1 MKLKDIKH
9 EFSLIAQNHKEINS
23 FGWGDIWEIATSGT
37 IDYPLMWVQL
47 EPATIADKVQTM
59 NFKVI
64 LMDLVAN
71 GELNEDDVLNDM
83 LEVSKGVIGQLEHP
97 DYDWDLETG
106 NIEPFTERFNDSVSG
121 WVVDIALRLPFTYDR
136 CVEPYTG
143 NINSSVLCPSV
154 TIYDSNGNV
163 LTTVSAG
170 GSYTVIGGS
179 TSGDIE
185 IYLDGVLIDTQATAD
200 FNTETV
206 NVEWL

>member
-1 MKLKDIKH
+1 MTLKQIKE

-37 IDYPLMWVQL
+37 IEYPLMWVQL

-83 LEVSKGVIGQLEHP
+83 LEVSKDLIALLNDSTV
-97 DYDWDLETG
+97 YDWTVETG

-121 WVVDIALRLPFTYDR
+121 WVIDIALRLPFAYDR
-136 CVEPYTG
+136 CVVPT
-143 NINSSVLCPSV
+143 N
-154 TIYDSNGNV
+154 
-163 LTTVSAG
+163 
-170 GSYTVIGGS
+170 
-179 TSGDIE
+179 
-185 IYLDGVLIDTQATAD
+185 
-200 FNTETV
+200 
-206 NVEWL
+206 

>member
-1 MKLKDIKH
+1 MTLKEIK
-9 EFSLIAQNHKEINS
+9 EQFSLIAQNHKEINS

-83 LEVSKGVIGQLEHP
+83 LEVSK
-97 DYDWDLETG
+97 DLIALLNDSTVYEWTVETG

-121 WVVDIALRLPFTYDR
+121 WVIDIALRLPFAYDR
-136 CVEPYTG
+136 CVVPT
-143 NINSSVLCPSV
+143 N
-154 TIYDSNGNV
+154 
-163 LTTVSAG
+163 
-170 GSYTVIGGS
+170 
-179 TSGDIE
+179 
-185 IYLDGVLIDTQATAD
+185 
-200 FNTETV
+200 
-206 NVEWL
+206 

>member
-1 MKLKDIKH
+1 MTLKQIKE

-83 LEVSKGVIGQLEHP
+83 LEVSKDLIALLSDSTV
-97 DYDWDLETG
+97 YDWDVETG

-121 WVVDIALRLPFTYDR
+121 WVIDIALRLPFAYDR
-136 CVEPYTG
+136 CVVPT
-143 NINSSVLCPSV
+143 N
-154 TIYDSNGNV
+154 
-163 LTTVSAG
+163 
-170 GSYTVIGGS
+170 
-179 TSGDIE
+179 
-185 IYLDGVLIDTQATAD
+185 
-200 FNTETV
+200 
-206 NVEWL
+206 

>member
-1 MKLKDIKH
+1 MTLKQIKE

-47 EPATIADKVQTM
+47 EPASIADRVQTM

-64 LMDLVAN
+64 LMDIVAN

-83 LEVSKGVIGQLEHP
+83 LEVAKGVIGQLEHP
-97 DYDWDLETG
+97 SYEWDLDTG

-121 WVVDIALRLPFTYDR
+121 WVFDVSLKLQFTYDR
-136 CVEPYTG
+136 CAEPYTG
-143 NINSSVLCPSV
+143 NVSTDVLCPSV
-154 TIYDSNGNV
+154 TIYDSNGAV
-163 LTTVSAG
+163 ITTVSAG
-170 GSYTVIGGS
+170 GSYTVTGGS

>member
-83 LEVSKGVIGQLEHP
+83 LEVGK
-97 DYDWDLETG
+97 DLIALLNDSTVYGWNVETG
-106 NIEPFTERFNDSVSG
+106 NVEPFTERFNDSVSG
-121 WVVDIALRLPFTYDR
+121 WVIDIALRLPFAYDR
-136 CVEPYTG
+136 CVVPT
-143 NINSSVLCPSV
+143 N
-154 TIYDSNGNV
+154 
-163 LTTVSAG
+163 
-170 GSYTVIGGS
+170 
-179 TSGDIE
+179 
-185 IYLDGVLIDTQATAD
+185 
-200 FNTETV
+200 
-206 NVEWL
+206 

>member
-1 MKLKDIKH
+1 MTLKQIKE

-83 LEVSKGVIGQLEHP
+83 LEVGK
-97 DYDWDLETG
+97 DLIALLNDSTVYKWTVETG
-106 NIEPFTERFNDSVSG
+106 NVEPFTERFNDSVSG
-121 WVVDIALRLPFTYDR
+121 WVIDIALRLPFAYDR
-136 CVEPYTG
+136 CVVPT
-143 NINSSVLCPSV
+143 N
-154 TIYDSNGNV
+154 
-163 LTTVSAG
+163 
-170 GSYTVIGGS
+170 
-179 TSGDIE
+179 
-185 IYLDGVLIDTQATAD
+185 
-200 FNTETV
+200 
-206 NVEWL
+206 